1 MEYNKKNILC
11 FSLVCLVCEGN
22 EICNFAT
29 TSFSLLLSMC
39 VCIYMCVYLSLLIY
53 QNITFGFTWLG

>member
-29 TSFSLLLSMC
+29 TSFSLLLS
-39 VCIYMCVYLSLLIY
+39 VCIYIY
-53 QNITFGFTWLG
+53 IYIYHY

>member
-11 FSLVCLVCEGN
+11 FSPVCLEYEGN

-29 TSFSLLLSMC
+29 TSFSLLLS
-39 VCIYMCVYLSLLIY
+39 VYIYIIIDLSKYHFWLYLVRIEK
-53 QNITFGFTWLG
+53 